1 MEHPRGLPRPTS
13 EAQRNSVPLK
23 ISASP
28 KIATK
33 DLPRLE
39 RAALTAT
46 PGPKVKPQASSA
58 KNGPE
63 LVAPGLRSQH
73 PDCRASLPEAWKAAP
88 TCLTRAGPGAAVVSL
103 PQPARGPKTGRQPC
117 MQEVD
122 S

>member
-13 EAQRNSVPLK
+13 EAQRNSMPLK

-28 KIATK
+28 KVATE

-58 KNGPE
+58 KTGPE
-63 LVAPGLRSQH
+63 LVARGLRSQH
-73 PDCRASLPEAWKAAP
+73 PDWRASLPEAWKAAP
-88 TCLTRAGPGAAVVSL
+88 ASPRKVVPTCL
-103 PQPARGPKTGRQPC
+103 
-117 MQEVD
+117 
-122 S
+122 

>member
-1 MEHPRGLPRPTS
+1 MEHPKRLPRPTS

-39 RAALTAT
+39 RAALAAT

-63 LVAPGLRSQH
+63 LGAPGRRSQH
-73 PDCRASLPEAWKAAP
+73 PDCRASLPEAGGGAPASPRKVVP

-103 PQPARGPKTGRQPC
+103 PQPTRGDRKST
-117 MQEVD
+117 
-122 S
+122 

>member
-1 MEHPRGLPRPTS
+1 MEQPKGLPRPTS
-13 EAQRNSVPLK
+13 EAQLNSVPLK
-23 ISASP
+23 ISASL
-28 KIATK
+28 KIATE
-33 DLPRLE
+33 DLPGLE

-58 KNGPE
+58 KTGPE
-63 LVAPGLRSQH
+63 LVAPGHRPQH
-73 PDCRASLPEAWKAAP
+73 PDCRASLLEAWKVAP
-88 TCLTRAGPGAAVVSL
+88 ASPRKVSL